1 MTSSAPT
8 VVWYRRDLRVRDHA
22 ALSEAAR
29 RGPVVCVY
37 FLDEARWSPTSA
49 TSRQLAAPRVGA
61 FRTRFL
67 LESLAALRASL
78 RGLGADLVVRSGA
91 AAQGL
96 PGLLREV
103 EARAIHFHADV
114 GVEEEQ
120 EAASVRAVA
129 QAAGVSVRE
138 FWDRTLV
145 TPEDLPFAV
154 ERTPE
159 SFSSFRKKIERDR
172 AYAAPLPAPTRL
184 DAPAGIA
191 PGELPTVMQLAGVEP
206 FAHPDA
212 PAPMHGGEPA
222 AWQRLQRWCWD
233 EDRLKAYKKTRN
245 GMLGEDYSSRFSP
258 WLAHGCISTRSI
270 QAEVERYE
278 RERTQNESTYW
289 MTFELLW
296 RDYFQW
302 IARKHGAALFRS
314 SGLQGI
320 PVPWDHDE
328 ASFGRWSEGQTGF
341 PIVDACM
348 RELAA
353 TGFMSNRG
361 RQIVTSFLTK
371 NLGIDWRWGAEW
383 FERLLIDHD
392 VGSNYGNW
400 NYGAGV
406 GNDSRGFRYFNL
418 ATQADKYDRRG
429 VHAQRWLPEL
439 RGLAPEYVHAP
450 WRAPTRALE
459 AAGVGIGRSYPAPMV
474 DLEKSA
480 ARNRAR
486 WERAV
491 MV

>member
-1 MTSSAPT
+1 MTSSSHT
-8 VVWYRRDLRVRDHA
+8 VVWFRRDLRIRDHA
-22 ALSEAAR
+22 ALIAAAR

-37 FLDEARWSPTSA
+37 YLDEARWSPTSA
-49 TSRQLAAPRVGA
+49 IARQLAGPRVGA

-67 LESLAALRASL
+67 IESLAALRTSL
-78 RGLGADLVVRSGA
+78 RELGADLLIRSGA
-91 AAQGL
+91 PSQGL
-96 PGLLREV
+96 PSLLREV
-103 EARAIHFHADV
+103 GASALHFHADI
-114 GVEEEQ
+114 GVEEDRET
-120 EAASVRAVA
+120 AAVRDAA
-129 QAAGVSVRE
+129 RAAGVRVEE

-145 TPEDLPFAV
+145 PPEDLPFAV
-154 ERTPE
+154 AHTPE

-172 AYAAPLPAPTRL
+172 AYAAPLPAPTQL
-184 DAPAGIA
+184 TTAAGIE
-191 PGELPTVMQLAGVEP
+191 PGALPTVTQLAGVD
-206 FAHPDA
+206 ADDHPDA
-212 PAPMHGGEPA
+212 LVPMHGGEPE
-222 AWQRLQRWCWD
+222 AWRRLQRWCWD
-233 EDRLKAYKKTRN
+233 EDRLKSYKQTRN
-245 GMLGEDYSSRFSP
+245 GMLGGDYSSRFSA
-258 WLAHGCISTRSI
+258 WLAHGCISARSI
-270 QAEVERYE
+270 QAEVDRYE
-278 RERTQNESTYW
+278 RERTKNESTYW

-302 IARKHGAALFRS
+302 ITCKHGAALFRS

-328 ASFGRWSEGQTGF
+328 SRFARWSEGQTGF

-348 RELAA
+348 RELSA

-429 VHAQRWLPEL
+429 AHAQYWCPEL
-439 RGLAPEYVHAP
+439 RRLAPEYVHAP
-450 WRAPTRALE
+450 WSAPERAL
-459 AAGVGIGRSYPAPMV
+459 ADAGVAIGRSYPAPMV